1 MIASPPLQAYR
12 WQTYQCVYEHY
23 PAPAEVD
30 RAPLVLVHPIGV
42 GLSRRFWGR
51 FCQAWFEQG
60 GTAAIYNPD
69 LLGCGD
75 GDLPHV
81 AFYPEDWADQL
92 GQFFEVIVKRPA
104 VLVVQGALMPVAVEF
119 AVKYPQWVEAMVW
132 SGPPAWPLIS
142 ETKETW
148 PQQASWNLFDSPL
161 GWGFYL
167 YARTEAFLRDFS
179 IKQLFARPKAVDQEW
194 LDLLAQGCQSLETR
208 HAVYSFLS
216 GFWRKDYRPL
226 LAQIQA
232 PVLIVMGEQASSIS
246 RDAQT
251 YCPTDRLKPYLETLP
266 QAQGIEI
273 PGRNVLPYESTAA
286 FTDAVRNFL
295 THTNFL

>member
-1 MIASPPLQAYR
+1 MISAPPLQAYR

-23 PAPAEVD
+23 PAQNETD
-30 RAPLVLVHPIGV
+30 QAPLVLVHPIGV

-51 FCQAWFEQG
+51 FCQAWFDLG

-119 AVKYPQWVEAMVW
+119 AVKYPQWVQAMVW
-132 SGPPAWPLIS
+132 SGPPAWTLIS

-148 PQQASWNLFDSPL
+148 PQNLSWNAFDSPL

-179 IKQLFARPKAVDQEW
+179 IKQLFARPEDVDQEW
-194 LDLLAQGCQSLETR
+194 LDLLAAGCQSLETR

-226 LAQIQA
+226 LAQIPA

-246 RDAQT
+246 RDARQSS
-251 YCPTDRLKPYLETLP
+251 PTDRLKPYLDNLP
-266 QAQGIEI
+266 QAQGVEI

-286 FTDAVRNFL
+286 FTQAVNHFL
-295 THTNFL
+295 TP